1 MARAKRL
8 NIPDVPQH
16 VIQRGNNKQVCFFS
30 ELDYRVYLSK
40 LKEYSEKYAVA
51 IHAFV
56 LMTNHVHLLATPTTA
71 KGISDLM
78 QNLGRYYV
86 WHVNQRYQR
95 TGTLWE
101 GRFKSELVDSELYLL
116 QVSRYIELNPVRAF
130 MVADPAD
137 YPWSSYQ
144 ANALGKSI
152 QLLTPHPCYLA
163 LGATAAER
171 QRNYRGLFARSE
183 LRL

>member
-30 ELDYRVYLSK
+30 ELDYRIYLSK

-56 LMTNHVHLLATPTTA
+56 LMTNHVHLLATPATA

-78 QNLGRYYV
+78 QNLG
-86 WHVNQRYQR
+86 
-95 TGTLWE
+95 GTTFGMSINAIKE
-101 GRFKSELVDSELYLL
+101 PEPCGKDD
-116 QVSRYIELNPVRAF
+116 LN
-130 MVADPAD
+130 
-137 YPWSSYQ
+137 
-144 ANALGKSI
+144 LG
-152 QLLTPHPCYLA
+152 
-163 LGATAAER
+163 
-171 QRNYRGLFARSE
+171 
-183 LRL
+183 